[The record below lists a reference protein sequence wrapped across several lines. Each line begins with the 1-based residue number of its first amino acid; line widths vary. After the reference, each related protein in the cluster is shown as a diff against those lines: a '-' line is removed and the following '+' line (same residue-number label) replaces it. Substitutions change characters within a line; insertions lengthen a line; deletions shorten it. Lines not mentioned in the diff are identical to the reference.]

1 MHADYFRDARPLR
14 EMGAPALRSAL
25 RDATRRGAA
34 RGRDRHIVNSR
45 LLLLLLLLNP
55 TIDAATNSPRRSHL
69 IVSDAYGTR
78 NIPLLFRSAPPF
90 TGSVPV
96 RFAFESTRRDSTRL
110 DFISRICPGDPSVS
124 TRFVAPSG
132 TFCTVSYGSTA
143 IINDI
148 IND

>member
-96 RFAFESTRRDSTRL
+96 RFAFESTQRDSTRL
-110 DFISRICPGDPSVS
+110 DSTSFQGFVPATRPSPLVS
-124 TRFVAPSG
+124 WRLLEHSVL
-132 TFCTVSYGSTA
+132 YRTA
-143 IINDI
+143 QLQ
-148 IND
+148 